1 MRLRL
6 AIPALCLCSCAPL
19 IRPVAT
25 GRAAPIPPVRLA
37 VFLPV
42 DARTATPDQEF
53 SGDAP
58 LVVREAM
65 VREFEKAGCPLADF
79 ALMDT
84 LVQGSVANN
93 DLSWEEASR
102 ISQRLGADLSL
113 VGKVTDY
120 RRGSLLGQSTVVGIR
135 LDVVA
140 PDGRTSWT
148 VNHRETAAQEDPAVL
163 ARDVATKAARAL
175 VQAWGGCP
183 SSSGSAR

>member
-6 AIPALCLCSCAPL
+6 AIPAICLCSCAPL
-19 IRPVAT
+19 IRPVAS
-25 GRAAPIPPVRLA
+25 GHAPPIPPVRLA

-42 DARTATPDQEF
+42 DARTVAPDHEF

-58 LVVREAM
+58 LVIREALVRELD
-65 VREFEKAGCPLADF
+65 KAGCPLADI

-93 DLSWEEASR
+93 DISWEEASR
-102 ISQRLGADLSL
+102 ISQRLGADLAL

-120 RRGSLLGQSTVVGIR
+120 RRGSLLGSSTVVGIR

-140 PDGRTSWT
+140 PDGSTSWT
-148 VNHRETAAQEDPAVL
+148 VHHRETAAQEDPAVL
-163 ARDVATKAARAL
+163 ARDVATKTARAL
-175 VQAWGGCP
+175 IGAWGGCP
-183 SSSGSAR
+183 SFSGSAR